1 MKTLLIALALISALV
16 LVSPASVSAATNPG
30 VKPGSFFYVFDRGL
44 ENISLFF
51 TFNRENKAKK
61 SIEYAN
67 ERLAEAEAI
76 ANDGRADVIEKTIND
91 YQESI
96 SLALK
101 NAQEVEDKKKSE
113 DLFKLVSEKTA
124 EHQRTLISTV
134 NKLPDEKKEVLVKAL
149 EASRKGQ
156 AEAMQHIS
164 VLNEEIKAIQEQ
176 IEKLKQETTI
186 DSGSA
191 EVEKLK
197 KEIENLKNKS
207 NTAQTPIKTVVKD
220 NTSKISQLAPK
231 TQPISSA
238 SSNIKEKINY
248 VVQIVCPVKG
258 GTSSGTGGMIYGN
271 SSSDSKILTN
281 KHVLTG
287 ATGPCGIYRTQ
298 SYESTPVLYF
308 KSGTSFVFSKDYD
321 LAIITPDVKTLTSY
335 LNTNFPF
342 NQSTDV
348 FNKNIL
354 VLGYPSSAG
363 NNITLTK
370 GAISGSENIN
380 GVVMYKTDAKIDNGN
395 SGGTVFDEDG
405 KFMGVPTLASQGNFA
420 SYGYIIPAQIVKNF
434 LDLVEQ
440 EGYGKQN
447 WQHPQLSLYA
457 VSPSNTVPD
466 LAPRTPQNPAP
477 QPQEDSSLKIARCQA
492 KRDADY
498 STFVSKANQMIA
510 DGVQKIKDEAKTVID
525 EQLRLYDAC
534 LIERPEVL
542 KQYDSTMSPY
552 YLCSFYLRNA
562 EAKKTYT
569 DQLVAKTR
577 ASRDTFLPQGKVA
590 VDNEYYQCVNR

>member
-1 MKTLLIALALISALV
+1 MKTFLIALALISAVV
-16 LVSPASVSAATNPG
+16 LVSPASASAATSPG
-30 VKPGSFFYVFDRGL
+30 VKPGSFFYVFDRAF

-51 TFNRENKAKK
+51 TFNRESKAKK

-76 ANDGRADVIEKTIND
+76 ANDGKADVIEKTIDD

-156 AEAMQHIS
+156 AEAMQHIA

-186 DSGSA
+186 NSGGA
-191 EVEKLK
+191 EIEKLK

-207 NTAQTPIKTVVKD
+207 NPAQTPTKTIIKD
-220 NTSKISQLAPK
+220 NSQVSQSVPK

-335 LNTNFPF
+335 PNTNFPF

-348 FNKNIL
+348 FDKNIL

-370 GAISGSENIN
+370 GVISGSENIS
-380 GVVMYKTDAKIDNGN
+380 GIVMYKTDAKIDNGN
-395 SGGTVFDEDG
+395 SGGAVFDEDG
-405 KFMGVPTLASQGNFA
+405 KFMGVPTLVSQGNFA
-420 SYGYIIPAQIVKNF
+420 SYGYIIPAQVVKNF

-477 QPQEDSSLKIARCQA
+477 QPQEDSSLKIAQCQA

-498 STFVSKANQMIA
+498 SAFVSKADQMLA
-510 DGVQKIKDEAKTVID
+510 DAVQKIKDEARTFID
-525 EQLRLYDAC
+525 KQLQSYDAC

-542 KQYDSTMSPY
+542 RQYDSTMSPY
-552 YLCSFYLRNA
+552 DLCSFYLRNA

-569 DQLVAKTR
+569 DQLIAQTKAGT
-577 ASRDTFLPQGKVA
+577 ATFYSQGKSA
-590 VDNEYYQCVNR
+590 ADNEYYQCVNR

>member
-1 MKTLLIALALISALV
+1 
-16 LVSPASVSAATNPG
+16 
-30 VKPGSFFYVFDRGL
+30 
-44 ENISLFF
+44 
-51 TFNRENKAKK
+51 
-61 SIEYAN
+61 
-67 ERLAEAEAI
+67 
-76 ANDGRADVIEKTIND
+76 
-91 YQESI
+91 
-96 SLALK
+96 
-101 NAQEVEDKKKSE
+101 
-113 DLFKLVSEKTA
+113 
-124 EHQRTLISTV
+124 
-134 NKLPDEKKEVLVKAL
+134 VKAL

-156 AEAMQHIS
+156 AEAMQHIA
-164 VLNEEIKAIQEQ
+164 VLNEETKAIQEQ

-186 DSGSA
+186 DSGSV
-191 EVEKLK
+191 EIEKLK

-207 NTAQTPIKTVVKD
+207 NTAQTPTKTVVKD
-220 NTSKISQLAPK
+220 NTGQVSQPALK

-258 GTSSGTGGMIYGN
+258 GTSSGTGSMIYGN
-271 SSSDSKILTN
+271 SNSDSKILTN

-298 SYESTPVLYF
+298 SYENTPVLYF

-321 LAIITPDVKTLTSY
+321 LAIITPDVKTLISY
-335 LNTNFPF
+335 PNTNFQF
-342 NQSTDV
+342 NQSVDV
-348 FNKNIL
+348 FDKNVL

-370 GAISGSENIN
+370 GVISGSENIN
-380 GVVMYKTDAKIDNGN
+380 GIVMYKTDAKIDNGN
-395 SGGTVFDEDG
+395 SGGAVFDEDG

-420 SYGYIIPAQIVKNF
+420 SYGYIIPAKIVKNF

-447 WQHPQLSLYA
+447 WQHPQLSLYV

-498 STFVSKANQMIA
+498 SAFVSKADQMLA
-510 DGVQKIKDEAKTVID
+510 DAVQKIKDEAKTFID
-525 EQLRLYDAC
+525 KQLQSYDAC

-552 YLCSFYLRNA
+552 DLCSFYLRNA

-569 DQLVAKTR
+569 DQLIAQTKAGT
-577 ASRDTFLPQGKVA
+577 ATFYSQGKSA
-590 VDNEYYQCVNR
+590 TDNEYYQCINK